1 MPNKLELTWYGKDD
15 PIRVEPRL
23 LIENAALS
31 NTAADPGPVLLL
43 LALLILGAGTLAWL
57 LIRKHRK

>member
-1 MPNKLELTWYGKDD
+1 MTA
-15 PIRVEPRL
+15 
-23 LIENAALS
+23 LI
-31 NTAADPGPVLLL
+31 LLL

>member
-1 MPNKLELTWYGKDD
+1 MG
-15 PIRVEPRL
+15 IVG
-23 LIENAALS
+23 S
-31 NTAADPGPVLLL
+31 ADGPTTVIVTGSPGPVLLL